1 MLRRSL
7 PLFLLVALLVPL
19 ASSAQ
24 DADYRV
30 FLDLDNNPSNGCTV
44 ITVDGAF
51 DGVEEILTTTVSMDN
66 VTAVTRSTCDEVS
79 GTFGA
84 PTAVVDF
91 PTPWPV
97 GIGTGTDG
105 TDVIETYFPLH
116 TVPTPQAIRLGFDS
130 NDGLGGE
137 DAILT
142 VDGSDTGPDVVVLLG
157 TVLDIPTLSTLSL
170 ALLSLLIAAAAW
182 RALRRRPSNA
192 AWTVLIV
199 AGSLVA
205 FTVLAVGV
213 ITLDGDPSDW
223 LGAADAS
230 ALDPFGDAPD
240 TADLRAAF
248 AALDP
253 ALTYLYL
260 RLDAARGTLP
270 VAEDDTATVTE
281 DDPATTIDVLAN
293 ETNPSMLPLTITSI
307 PTPPANGT
315 VVITNAGADLTYEPD
330 PDFCNDGAP
339 TDDFVYELNN
349 DTTATVSVTVDCV
362 DDAPTIT
369 AIADQSI
376 AEDGSTGPLAFTI
389 DDVDTP
395 IASLVVTAVSN
406 DQTLIPDGNL
416 TLAGA
421 PTANRTIDAAPAA
434 DQNGGPVTI
443 TVTVDDGTT
452 AVPETFNVTVTA
464 VDDPPTI
471 TAIADQSILEDG
483 TTGALAFTIG
493 DPDTALGS
501 LIVTAVS
508 SDQTLLP
515 DANLTLGGAGANRTV
530 DAAPAADENGG
541 PVTVTVT
548 VDDGTTAVP
557 ETFDITVTPVND
569 EPSFTAGADESV
581 SEDAGAQSVPGWATA
596 LDDGDPEVAQILS
609 FNVTNN
615 NNALFSQQPAVN
627 ATNGNL
633 TYTAAA
639 DANGMA
645 TVSVTLMD
653 DGGTLNGGDD
663 TSPTQMLTITVSSVN
678 DRPTHTP
685 GGGTAAFTEGGG
697 AVVVDN
703 GITVADADNANLVS
717 AILTLGILDA
727 GQETLAA
734 STGGTSITAM
744 YNGGT
749 GVLSL
754 TGSDTLANYQTV
766 LRSVT
771 YNNSSAAPNETN
783 RNISCVLNDGTDDS
797 LTANMTVTVT
807 GVNSPPMVTSS
818 TISYAAIGNTLL
830 RVDSADADNH
840 DTALP
845 GRVASSVDLMD
856 AFQKSGASD
865 PDGPS
870 LGFTP
875 KIGEAT
881 DQGGLITLDDD
892 GDFFYT
898 PPIGFTGTDT
908 ETLVLTDSLA
918 SINVTLEIT
927 VSDMIWYVEDTI
939 HAKNPAGDTDGRST
953 DAFETLA
960 AAAGAAGPGHTILVF
975 ETDAPLDE
983 GISLQNGQK
992 LYGQRVEEEA
1002 ISLLPAGL
1010 LLEEIADTNARPQI
1024 HRTNGV
1030 AVTVDASAGNLTN
1043 VEIRHLDLQSGDD
1056 DAIAVTTGG
1065 TTFVDTLLIDE
1076 NVIGAAANHGIDVNT
1091 AHTAGTGSLEIR
1103 DNQITSTLNA
1113 IDVSHNGT
1121 GSLDLAINGNT
1132 DLTSSAGNG
1141 VNVNEAAGL
1150 LTVTSFDGNT
1160 VHGDTAGDGFFFN
1173 AVTFDGDSSTTA
1185 FEQVDAN
1192 NSTIGS
1198 GANPI
1203 TGSGFL
1209 IANAQGD
1216 LHFDDLDI
1224 DAGASGLI
1232 IVGSGE
1238 VNVGAGTGFRITT
1251 TTGTINAAGGPGLS
1265 MDPLTAAVTL
1275 ASLTSSGSAT
1285 NGIFLSDVA
1294 GTVNIQSGSITTST
1308 TQAVLV
1314 DQDTVTNPLNFT
1326 YSGTITNTSNR
1337 LIHVDGYPAGTMTFN
1352 GSSLSD
1358 SGAAGNTGTGI
1369 LLNGVGGTVNI
1380 SATSTTLTQ
1389 SDAMG
1394 ISITGNSS
1402 GTINIDNT
1410 TVTDAALTAIS
1421 LSDGADGLSGTFD
1434 FDNVDVNHATNGQL
1448 MMLIQGVNTGGSVDF
1463 DAASA
1468 LSATDGTGIVISSNA
1483 GSASINL
1490 NGPVDLGTAGS
1501 RISDGTAF
1509 NMFNNSAGTDV
1520 NVPDLDV
1527 FTSGQ
1532 TAVNGSGMGTL
1543 DIDALSIN
1551 TVSNGRGLDLD
1562 GIISLV
1568 DVDSITCSHN
1578 SACVDLTSLAASSL
1592 TTFTGMALTCSG
1604 GTCFNANAARTVEAT
1619 GTTSDIDAT
1628 NAVGVNLTNTTIGN
1642 NDFTLRS
1649 VDASSAA
1656 SGIILSGTGTTG
1668 GFNILGDGSNTT
1680 QGGNATGGLIQNT
1693 TGTAILINQ
1702 SHELNLA
1709 RVRILTPGGNG
1720 ILADQLSGE
1729 GSIAHSTVEDVDA
1742 VNTSGLFIRNN
1753 NLNLNA
1759 GTGFLVT
1766 NSIFRNATSGQVMHL
1781 AEASGTS
1788 QLVLV
1793 VENSLYT
1800 DLVPDAYQHSA
1811 GIVPGDT
1818 ATIDT
1823 TFRNN
1828 TISDARAVTGSSVL
1842 NLGKAHS
1849 ASSSFLIEGNTI
1861 RNVGIPGVN
1870 GGVINIAAVADNVGG
1885 TISGTIRGNRI
1896 ENVQGR
1902 RRGINIVPEPA
1913 TGSVT
1918 SVDVTIDD
1926 NDINDMT
1933 NGIGIFVD
1941 IRENTPLTNL
1951 RVTDNRIGTGNFGT
1965 TPGNM
1970 GGTRDGVFIQADDI
1984 QAKTLNV
1991 LFTGNTV
1998 HVTNVGAGTTG
2009 DQAVVIKAD
2018 DNNCTVNATVHGN
2031 TILQGAG
2038 GTGDFVFESEQA
2050 STYCL
2055 DLNAANVGA
2064 NANSA
2069 ATGVVLEREAAATFH
2084 VEGMGAG
2091 PNNNATVEAFLD
2103 PRNNNHVLS
2112 PVGDGFT
2119 NNGGAGCP
2127 TPP

>member
-7 PLFLLVALLVPL
+7 PFLLVTLLAPITL
-19 ASSAQ
+19 LAQ
-24 DADYRV
+24 DTNYRV
-30 FLDLDNNPSNGCTV
+30 FLDLDNNPGIGCTV
-44 ITVDGAF
+44 TTVDGAF
-51 DGVEEILTTTVSMDN
+51 DGVEEVLTTTVSMDN
-66 VTAVTRSTCDEVS
+66 VTAVTRSTCDAGT
-79 GTFGA
+79 GTFGV

-105 TDVIETYFPLH
+105 TDVVETYFPLH
-116 TVPTPQAIRLGFDS
+116 TVPTPLAIRLGFDS
-130 NDGLGGE
+130 NDGFGGE
-137 DAILT
+137 DALLT
-142 VDGSDTGPDVVVLLG
+142 TDGSVAGPDVVVLLG

-182 RALRRRPSNA
+182 RSLRRRPSSA

-205 FTVLAVGV
+205 FSVLAVGV

-223 LGAADAS
+223 AGVEDAS
-230 ALDPFGDAPD
+230 AMDPFGDAPSS
-240 TADLRAAF
+240 ADLRAAF

-253 ALTYLYL
+253 AATYLYL
-260 RLDAARGTLP
+260 RLDAARGVLP
-270 VAEDDTATVTE
+270 TAEDDTATVTE

-293 ETNPSMLPLTITSI
+293 ETNPSMFPLTITSI
-307 PTPPANGT
+307 PTPPTNGT

-339 TDDFVYELNN
+339 TDDFVYELNS

-369 AIADQSI
+369 AIADQTI
-376 AEDGSTGPLAFTI
+376 AEDGSTGALAFTI
-389 DDVDTP
+389 ADVDTP
-395 IASLVVTAVSN
+395 IASLIVTAVSS

-421 PTANRTIDAAPAA
+421 PGANRTIDAAPAA
-434 DQNGGPVTI
+434 DQNGGPATI

-452 AVPETFNVTVTA
+452 AVPTTFDVTVSA

-471 TAIADQSILEDG
+471 TAIADQGILEDG
-483 TTGALAFTIG
+483 STGALAFTIG
-493 DPDTALGS
+493 DPDTAIGTLV
-501 LIVTAVS
+501 VTAVS
-508 SDQTLLP
+508 SDQTILP
-515 DANLTLGGAGANRTV
+515 DANLTLGGAGANRTL

-569 EPSFTAGADESV
+569 EPSFTAGANESV
-581 SEDAGAQSVPGWATA
+581 NEDAGAQSVPGWATA
-596 LDDGDPEVAQILS
+596 LDDGDPEVVQVLS
-609 FNVTNN
+609 FMVTND
-615 NNALFSQQPAVN
+615 NNALFSQQPSVN

-633 TYTAAA
+633 TYTTAAN
-639 DANGMA
+639 ANGMA

-663 TSPTQMLTITVSSVN
+663 TSPTQMFTITVTAVN

-703 GITVADADNANLVS
+703 GITVADSDDTNLVS
-717 AILTLGILDA
+717 ATLTLGILDA
-727 GQETLAA
+727 GQEILAA

-744 YNGGT
+744 YNGAS

-771 YNNSSAAPNETN
+771 YDNSSVAPTETN

-797 LTANMTVTVT
+797 LTANMTVSVT
-807 GVNSPPMVTSS
+807 GVNSPPMVTNS
-818 TISYAAIGNTLL
+818 TISYNAIGHTLL

-856 AFQKSGASD
+856 AFQKSGATD
-865 PDGPS
+865 PDGPT

-875 KIGEAT
+875 KIAEAT
-881 DQGGLITLDDD
+881 DQGGTITLDDD
-892 GDFFYT
+892 GDFFYL
-898 PPIGFTGTDT
+898 PPANFTGMDS
-908 ETLVLTDSLA
+908 ETLNLTDGTSNVA
-918 SINVTLEIT
+918 VTLEIT
-927 VSDMIWYVEDTI
+927 VSDVVWYVEDTI
-939 HAKNPAGDTDGRST
+939 HAKNPAGGDGRST

-960 AAAGAAGPGHTILVF
+960 AAEAASGPGHYILVF

-983 GISLQNGQK
+983 GITLKSGQK

-1002 ISLLPAGL
+1002 VSLLPAGL

-1024 HRTNGV
+1024 HRTNGA
-1030 AVTVDASAGNLTN
+1030 AVTIDASAGTLAN
-1043 VEIRHLDLQSGDD
+1043 VEIRHLDLQSGDN

-1076 NVIGAAANHGIDVNT
+1076 NVIGAAGIHGIDLDA
-1091 AHTAGTGSLEIR
+1091 AHTAGTGSVEIR

-1113 IDVSHNGT
+1113 IDVAHTGT

-1132 DLTSSAGNG
+1132 DLTSSGGNG
-1141 VNVNEAAGL
+1141 INVNEFAGT

-1160 VHGDTAGDGFFFN
+1160 VHGDTTGDGFFFN
-1173 AVTFDGDSSTTA
+1173 AVTFDSDSSTTA

-1209 IANAQGD
+1209 IANAHGD
-1216 LHFDDLDI
+1216 LLFDDLNI
-1224 DAGASGLI
+1224 DAGGSGLL

-1238 VNVGAGTGFRITT
+1238 VNIGAGTGFRITT

-1265 MDPLTAAVTL
+1265 MDPLTADVTL
-1275 ASLTSSGSAT
+1275 ASMTSSGSAT

-1294 GTVNIQSGSITTST
+1294 GTVNIQSGSITTSA

-1314 DQDTVTNPLNFT
+1314 DQDTVTNALNFT

-1352 GSSLSD
+1352 GASLSD
-1358 SGAAGNTGTGI
+1358 SGAGGNTGIGI
-1369 LLNGVGGTVNI
+1369 VLNNVGGTVNI
-1380 SATSTTLTQ
+1380 SATSTTITQ
-1389 SDAMG
+1389 SDSTG
-1394 ISITGNSS
+1394 ISITGDSG

-1410 TVTDAALTAIS
+1410 TITDAAATAI
-1421 LSDGADGLSGTFD
+1421 LLADGPDRLDGTYD
-1434 FDNVDVNHATNGQL
+1434 FDNVDVNHATDGQL
-1448 MMLIQGVNTGGSVDF
+1448 MLDIQGLNTGGSVDF

-1468 LSATDGTGIVISSNA
+1468 LSATDGTGISITSNA

-1509 NMFNNSAGTDV
+1509 NMFTNSAGTDV

-1532 TAVNGSGMGTL
+1532 TAVVGTGMGTL

-1551 TVSNGRGLDLD
+1551 TASNGRGLDLD
-1562 GIISLV
+1562 GIISAV
-1568 DVDSITCSHN
+1568 DVDSITCSHS
-1578 SACVDLTSLAASSL
+1578 SACVDLTSLAATSA
-1592 TTFTGMALTCSG
+1592 TTFTNMALTCSG
-1604 GTCFNANAARTVEAT
+1604 GTCFNANAAQTVEAT

-1628 NAVGVNLTNTTIGN
+1628 NAVGINLTNTTIGG

-1649 VDASSAA
+1649 VDASGAI
-1656 SGIILSGTGTTG
+1656 SGIILSGTGITG
-1668 GFNILGDGSNTT
+1668 GFNILGDGANTT
-1680 QGGNATGGLIQNT
+1680 QGGNTTGGLIQST

-1702 SHELNLA
+1702 AHELNLA
-1709 RVRILTPGGNG
+1709 RIRVLTPGAHG

-1729 GSIAHSTVEDVDA
+1729 SSIAHSTVEDVDA
-1742 VNTSGLFIRNN
+1742 VNTSGLFIRND

-1781 AEASGTS
+1781 VEARGTS
-1788 QLVLV
+1788 QMTLV

-1800 DLVPDAYQHSA
+1800 DLVPDAFQHSA
-1811 GIVPGDT
+1811 GLDPGDT
-1818 ATIDT
+1818 STINT

-1828 TISDARAVTGSSVL
+1828 TIRDARAVTGSSVL
-1842 NLGKAHS
+1842 NLGKSHG
-1849 ASSSFLIEGNTI
+1849 ASSSFLIEGNI
-1861 RNVGIPGVN
+1861 IQNVGIPGVN
-1870 GGVINIAAVADNVGG
+1870 GGVVNISAVADNAGG
-1885 TISGTIRGNRI
+1885 TISGIIRGNRI

-1941 IRENTPLTNL
+1941 VRENTPLTHL
-1951 RVTDNRIGTGNFGT
+1951 RVTDNRVGTGNFGT
-1965 TPGNM
+1965 TPGNV

-1991 LFTGNTV
+1991 LFTGNIV
-1998 HVTNVGAGTTG
+1998 HVTNTGAGTTG

-2064 NANSA
+2064 DANSA
-2069 ATGVVLEREAAATFH
+2069 LTGVPRSPQQQPR
-2084 VEGMGAG
+2084 VESRGRRFYQQRRLGL
-2091 PNNNATVEAFLD
+2091 PD
-2103 PRNNNHVLS
+2103 
-2112 PVGDGFT
+2112 
-2119 NNGGAGCP
+2119 
-2127 TPP
+2127 TPLTDFSKT